1 MVRNA
6 SSPWHDMA
14 LFAAAPRRCT
24 VPLLTF
30 LIAIALWWGLVGS
43 AHAASAPLSVT
54 PGAETSEGNALVHLQ
69 NDMLVLRAQL
79 KLMISS
85 YPDLSTI
92 VPFVVRRVT
101 KDSNQGFIWDLI
113 IRVKPATTRVSARS
127 ADRRPKTC
135 TKPYIYCVRDC
146 RSCRTQGF

>member
-54 PGAETSEGNALVHLQ
+54 PGAETSEG
-69 NDMLVLRAQL
+69 
-79 KLMISS
+79 
-85 YPDLSTI
+85 
-92 VPFVVRRVT
+92 
-101 KDSNQGFIWDLI
+101 
-113 IRVKPATTRVSARS
+113 KPSCNCKTTCWS
-127 ADRRPKTC
+127 
-135 TKPYIYCVRDC
+135 
-146 RSCRTQGF
+146 